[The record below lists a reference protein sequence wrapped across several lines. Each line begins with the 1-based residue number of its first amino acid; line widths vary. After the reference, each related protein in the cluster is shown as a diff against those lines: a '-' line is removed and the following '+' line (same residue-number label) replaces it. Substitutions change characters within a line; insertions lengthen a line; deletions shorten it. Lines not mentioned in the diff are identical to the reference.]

1 MNIGIYKLSWELNM
15 KLFTFLLFIIISS
28 GSFGSDL
35 KSLKSFCEDMRGENI
50 DLEFVSLYLE
60 LHGFENVREW
70 EAGFVTVELLQA
82 DSDAILGNGKFAS
95 NCVKRL
101 IPKLLKKK

>member
-1 MNIGIYKLSWELNM
+1 MYIGIYKLSWELNM

-50 DLEFVSLYLE
+50 DSELVSLYLE
-60 LHGFENVREW
+60 LHGFENVLEW
-70 EAGFVTVELLQA
+70 EAGFVTVEVLQA
-82 DSDAILGNGKFAS
+82 EVDAVFGNGKFVS

-101 IPKLLKKK
+101 IPKLLEKK